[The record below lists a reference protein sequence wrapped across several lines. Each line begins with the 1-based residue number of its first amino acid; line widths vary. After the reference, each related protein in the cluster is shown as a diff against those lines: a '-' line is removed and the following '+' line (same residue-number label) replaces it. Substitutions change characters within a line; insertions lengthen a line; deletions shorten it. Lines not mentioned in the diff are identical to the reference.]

1 MVPENC
7 TDPQA
12 TVLVLDFGRLALK
25 SRKTPSKKVANWF
38 RSQNA
43 HRSGSDI
50 FDEVESWKIET
61 SNLTFLVGTATDKD
75 WGPIANIVS
84 PENMKS
90 EAIIEPFSMIFN
102 VGMGTATLQPPRI
115 CIDGVLPAL
124 TVVVCFAHF
133 QKILGVA
140 SAWSLV
146 LGKMNRVNA
155 AVNDTDGEGLK
166 IIEEESGSLQAIKYL
181 DSGGFECLK
190 EPKFLGAAINKE
202 CKSTCM
208 VSDTQQESFEHVHA
222 SIALRR
228 LSAKL
233 FTGSLKGT
241 DRLEAHLVSVVV
253 TTSMST
259 DGSSLSRLCGGWF
272 WILDLIPASFPR
284 HQRLIAHSSLP
295 IPSGSFSSSEKYE
308 VMEEL
313 ERQGVFQDGYE
324 GSSELA
330 DIEIRISPNS
340 LNSDQYIGPNRDLF
354 VNAKFS
360 SLFINWN
367 PYVIKALML
376 TKQYMLES
384 TLSSIKRNP
393 EAFTGLLSALQL
405 SSEKPNSAPPLRQS
419 KNILISHKS
428 NQSMVRLDARM
439 DKFVI
444 SFHSA
449 KDDLQLYILT
459 MSEAKIDVSISPNSE
474 SVTAFLE
481 VGDFRMET
489 PQLGRTLPLYRTLMG
504 LAPNQSTCL
513 LSVKYFQGQPAVAS
527 SGIIGVDSSV
537 HESCAQISVSP
548 MRFVHIQAQ
557 IVTLVDYIQDGVIGA
572 VLGTRSPTLAP
583 ATVPKVTQVVTGEKL
598 FIVHATSFEFV
609 VPHAA
614 YVQDYFSFHALE
626 LEVKYRS
633 LANFG
638 GGEADVVLSE
648 MSCACSRGIS
658 MLKEPVKISLLAWI
672 PPNHAPTEEDRAIKV
687 SMDLSEACLFLTHNQ
702 FEQLLYM
709 AKRNMTEE
717 DNFLRDQPNG
727 SQDTKNE
734 GNNSSLGRNTTKSGG
749 AWDSN
754 TLNHAGV
761 QALIIKKRISI
772 KTRIQVLALILCR
785 HSADEPFLEIAGVK
799 SDIYLDLLPDQSKI
813 QLGFT
818 LHNLNVEDRRIETEH
833 RFYRQVFTH
842 IKIRE
847 GTKDVFNLK
856 YMKDEASGLSNID
869 VCVGDL
875 QLIVIPDCM
884 YELMEFMQIPDMV
897 NLNIE
902 RSLVENKCL
911 ETITNVTID
920 INDSNEEIEAM
931 VEKRPSEPKTLQTNL
946 SIQTS
951 TCRIVMVNMESSSTE
966 TIVAQGKVDIQINSR
981 KSLVSGL
988 ILSNETQVNG
998 ESLEIYT
1005 SQVED
1010 ISSSVQIMEPASF
1023 SVSVSKTSSAG
1034 IGTQDLVIK
1043 AAALSS
1049 VDISF
1054 SMKNAVI
1061 LREVIKS
1068 MKKSLLF
1075 AQQRQEQR
1083 SLTDKAYSH
1092 DPKPLTDVEFDRIE
1106 NLAFALEHVDGVK
1119 STLIKDSFGNYSDS
1133 SRASDSFSDLTGI
1146 KEDCSQERVW
1156 HYYRINVTVPDISFT
1171 FINDF
1176 QGLDVPLMKLRARN
1190 LVGSGQSEILSNS
1203 SQFVN
1208 GVKAYGAFEWSSI
1221 KFRVRINAN
1230 IVAEYF
1236 DVISNNWEKLLLKP
1250 WESTLTVQRGETH
1263 RFKRAVKRMA
1273 TDVDIESQTCLV
1285 SFSEQFLVS
1294 VGTALRMW
1302 SLEDYSR
1309 KMLVEESSSL
1319 KQKTKEDRVFVST
1332 SVLSPYCIDN
1342 QIGIPVYY
1350 VVQPRGITSIDSRQR
1365 CDSGDIQYFR
1375 FRYPSAKGVGG
1386 RRLYGQ
1392 EGSQFKGLDLYIG
1405 DSVLRFPH
1413 IDTEI
1418 NRRRRVHMFS
1428 DSLIIFTDVV
1438 NGGKATVRYPLLSYL
1453 HFFYVSL
1460 TFIRIL
1466 FCR

>member
-1 MVPENC
+1 M
-7 TDPQA
+7 
-12 TVLVLDFGRLALK
+12 
-25 SRKTPSKKVANWF
+25 
-38 RSQNA
+38 
-43 HRSGSDI
+43 
-50 FDEVESWKIET
+50 
-61 SNLTFLVGTATDKD
+61 
-75 WGPIANIVS
+75 
-84 PENMKS
+84 
-90 EAIIEPFSMIFN
+90 
-102 VGMGTATLQPPRI
+102 

-124 TVVVCFAHF
+124 TIVVCFAHF

-146 LGKMNRVNA
+146 LAQIKSDNVA
-155 AVNDTDGEGLK
+155 ANGTDGEGLQ
-166 IIEEESGSLQAIKYL
+166 IIEEERSTFQVIKYSGSGAFGSTKEPTML
-181 DSGGFECLK
+181 DSVSKK
-190 EPKFLGAAINKE
+190 EREGI
-202 CKSTCM
+202 ST
-208 VSDTQQESFEHVHA
+208 VSDTQHEFFEHIHA

-241 DRLEAHLVSVVV
+241 DRLEAHLVSVVL

-272 WILDLIPASFPR
+272 WILDLMPASFPR
-284 HQRLIAHSSLP
+284 RQRLIAHSSLP
-295 IPSGSFSSSEKYE
+295 MQSETFSYSEKYE
-308 VMEEL
+308 MMEEL

-340 LNSDQYIGPNRDLF
+340 LNVSKCTGPSRDLIIH
-354 VNAKFS
+354 ARFS

-367 PYVIKALML
+367 PYVIKALIL

-393 EAFTGLLSALQL
+393 EAFNVLLSTLHL
-405 SSEKPNSAPPLRQS
+405 SEKPSTTPHRGQS
-419 KNILISHKS
+419 KNTIMSHKP
-428 NQSMVRLDARM
+428 NHSMVRLDARM

-459 MSEAKIDVSISPNSE
+459 MSGAKIDVSILPNSD

-513 LSVKYFQGQPAVAS
+513 LSVKYFQGIPAVAS
-527 SGIIGVDSSV
+527 SGIIGADATV

-572 VLGTRSPTLAP
+572 VLGTTSPAVAP
-583 ATVPKVTQVVTGEKL
+583 ATVPKVTQAVTGEKL
-598 FIVHATSFEFV
+598 FLVHATSFEFV

-614 YVQDYFSFHALE
+614 YIKDYFSFHALE
-626 LEVKYRS
+626 LDVRYRS

-638 GGEADVVLSE
+638 GGEAEVVLSE

-658 MLKEPVKISLLAWI
+658 MLKEPVKISLHASI
-672 PPNHAPTEEDRAIKV
+672 APNHAPTEEDRAIKV

-709 AKRNMTEE
+709 TKRNMTEE
-717 DNFLRDQPNG
+717 NNFLRDQPAG
-727 SQDTKNE
+727 SQDIKNE
-734 GNNSSLGRNTTKSGG
+734 GNNSSLGRNTTKSGST
-749 AWDSN
+749 WDSN

-761 QALIIKKRISI
+761 QALIIKKRILI
-772 KTRIQVLALILCR
+772 KTKVQVLALVLCR

-799 SDIYLDLLPDQSKI
+799 SDINLNLLPDQSKI
-813 QLGFT
+813 QLGFI
-818 LHNLNVEDRRIETEH
+818 LHNLNVEDKRIETEH
-833 RFYRQVFTH
+833 RYYRQVFSH
-842 IKIRE
+842 LKIRE

-856 YMKDEASGLSNID
+856 YLKDEANGLANID

-884 YELMEFMQIPDMV
+884 YELMDFMQISDV
-897 NLNIE
+897 VSLDIE
-902 RSLVENKCL
+902 RSLGENKCL
-911 ETITNVTID
+911 DTITNVAID

-931 VEKRPSEPKTLQTNL
+931 VEKRPSEPKTVQTSL

-966 TIVAQGKVDIQINSR
+966 TLVAQGKVDIQISS
-981 KSLVSGL
+981 KKLLISGL

-1005 SQVED
+1005 SQLDD
-1010 ISSSVQIMEPASF
+1010 IGSSVQIMEPASF
-1023 SVSVSKTSSAG
+1023 SVSVSKTYSPG

-1054 SMKNAVI
+1054 SMKNAG
-1061 LREVIKS
+1061 LLQDVIKS
-1068 MKKSLLF
+1068 IKESLIF
-1075 AQQRQEQR
+1075 AQQMQEQR
-1083 SLTDKAYSH
+1083 SLSDKAYSH

-1106 NLAFALEHVDGVK
+1106 NLAFALEHVEGVK

-1133 SRASDSFSDLTGI
+1133 SRASDSFSELTGI
-1146 KEDCSQERVW
+1146 KDDCSQERIL
-1156 HYYRINVTVPDISFT
+1156 HYYRINVTVPDVSFT
-1171 FINDF
+1171 LINDL
-1176 QGLDVPLMKLRARN
+1176 QGLDAPLLKLSARN
-1190 LVGSGQSEILSNS
+1190 MVGSGQSEMLSNS

-1208 GVKAYGAFEWSSI
+1208 GVKAYGAFEWSSV

-1230 IVAEYF
+1230 VAAEYF

-1250 WESTLTVQRGETH
+1250 WESTLTLQRGETH

-1302 SLEDYSR
+1302 SFEHYTR
-1309 KMLVEESSSL
+1309 KMLVEETFDL
-1319 KQKTKEDRVFVST
+1319 KQNMKDERICMSP
-1332 SVLSPYCIDN
+1332 SVPSPYCIDN

-1350 VVQPRGITSIDSRQR
+1350 VVQPCGTTTGNLDKRQR
-1365 CDSGDIQYFR
+1365 CDSGSLQYFR
-1375 FRYPSAKGVGG
+1375 FQYPPAKGVGG

-1392 EGSQFKGLDLYIG
+1392 EGSEFKGLDLYIG

-1418 NRRRRVHMFS
+1418 NNLRRAHVFS
-1428 DSLIIFTDVV
+1428 DSLMIFIDVV
-1438 NGGKATVRYPLLSYL
+1438 NGGRATVSYSLLSYPSL
-1453 HFFYVSL
+1453 SSVS
-1460 TFIRIL
+1460 R
-1466 FCR
+1466 